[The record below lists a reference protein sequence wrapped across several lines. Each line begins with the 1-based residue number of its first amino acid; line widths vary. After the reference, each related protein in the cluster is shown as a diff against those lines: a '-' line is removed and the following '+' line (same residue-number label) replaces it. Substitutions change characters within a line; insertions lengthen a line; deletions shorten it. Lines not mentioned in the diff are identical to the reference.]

1 MTGLASCRAQVIQP
15 PAAGHL
21 LEYLLNLSICFDAA
35 VAVLSASSLEAPPS
49 DARLVADACL
59 KAAAELGF
67 SKDALGDIVG
77 RHRTSLERSG
87 LEPSSKE
94 GQLGLLF
101 LRVVR
106 SLDALMG
113 ADVELMRHWMEQS
126 SCRRCSAQA
135 WLG

>member
-1 MTGLASCRAQVIQP
+1 MAL
-15 PAAGHL
+15 
-21 LEYLLNLSICFDAA
+21 
-35 VAVLSASSLEAPPS
+35 LSASSLEAPPS

-59 KAAAELGF
+59 KAAADLGF
-67 SKDALGDIVG
+67 SKDELGDIVG

-113 ADVELMRHWMEQS
+113 ADVELMRHWMEQPNAHLAGQCPRKLLFS
-126 SCRRCSAQA
+126 VEGLGRLSAYLDA
-135 WLG
+135 LRG

>member
-1 MTGLASCRAQVIQP
+1 M
-15 PAAGHL
+15 
-21 LEYLLNLSICFDAA
+21 
-35 VAVLSASSLEAPPS
+35 
-49 DARLVADACL
+49 ADACL

-67 SKDALGDIVG
+67 LKDELGDIVG
-77 RHRTSLERSG
+77 RHRTG

-113 ADVELMRHWMEQS
+113 ADVELMRHWMEQPNAHLAGQCPRKLLFS
-126 SCRRCSAQA
+126 VEGLGRLSAYFDA
-135 WLG
+135 LRG